1 MKRVILDTNRNG
13 NLNLKPR
20 NERDHG
26 LRITLL
32 SLYDE
37 ITRGKEF
44 TITEE
49 MNQLANSYY
58 KAYREFGGSK
68 SLDSIIED
76 FTIISCASV
85 HGIDIVVS
93 DDTKSMLTENAVRA
107 YRLVNE
113 IAKKRTPDFI
123 DYEEF
128 KRRLFGG

>member
-1 MKRVILDTNRNG
+1 M
-13 NLNLKPR
+13 KPR